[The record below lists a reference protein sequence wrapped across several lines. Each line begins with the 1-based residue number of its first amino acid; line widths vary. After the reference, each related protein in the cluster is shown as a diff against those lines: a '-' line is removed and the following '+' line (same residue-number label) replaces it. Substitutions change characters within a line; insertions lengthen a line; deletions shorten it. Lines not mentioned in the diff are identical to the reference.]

1 MKKNIKTA
9 VMAALMILCVFFSA
23 CSKAKTAN
31 TAESYFTYEDQFR
44 KAGFTKRIQ
53 HMYVAGEGKY
63 ETPEELKKAVGEPEV
78 TGVVEWDSSGEKCTS
93 YNLDA
98 GGNKIGAVTYTFRY
112 NKAKKRIARIGNGYY
127 TDYTYEDGRIM
138 KITRYA
144 GEKKTADAQAVM
156 AAEFKYDA
164 NDINSIVSVTDDTE
178 GSRLSYDYKLT
189 YDDAGKLITIVY
201 VSDAGEEESHTDF
214 TYNDKGLII
223 DSARYGKDNQLLV
236 YTEYTYE

>member
-1 MKKNIKTA
+1 MKKNIKAA

-31 TAESYFTYEDQFR
+31 TAEAYFTYEDQFR

-63 ETPEELKKAVGEPEV
+63 ATPEELKKAVGEPEV

-98 GGNKIGAVTYTFRY
+98 DGNKIGAVTYTFRY

-144 GEKKTADAQAVM
+144 GERKPPTRRQLWLP
-156 AAEFKYDA
+156 
-164 NDINSIVSVTDDTE
+164 NSNMTPTMSIQSSPLRTIPKAHVFPM
-178 GSRLSYDYKLT
+178 
-189 YDDAGKLITIVY
+189 ITN
-201 VSDAGEEESHTDF
+201 SPMTTPE
-214 TYNDKGLII
+214 N
-223 DSARYGKDNQLLV
+223 
-236 YTEYTYE
+236 

>member
-1 MKKNIKTA
+1 MKKNIKAA

-31 TAESYFTYEDQFR
+31 TAEAYFTYEDQFR

-63 ETPEELKKAVGEPEV
+63 ATPEELKKAVGEPEV

-98 GGNKIGAVTYTFRY
+98 DGNKIGAVTYTFRY

-144 GEKKTADAQAVM
+144 GEKKTADAQAIMV
-156 AAEFKYDA
+156 AEFKYDA
-164 NDINSIVSVTDDTE
+164 NDVNSIVSVTDDTE
-178 GSRLSYDYKLT
+178 D
-189 YDDAGKLITIVY
+189 TIVY

-223 DSARYGKDNQLLV
+223 DSTRYGKDNQLLV